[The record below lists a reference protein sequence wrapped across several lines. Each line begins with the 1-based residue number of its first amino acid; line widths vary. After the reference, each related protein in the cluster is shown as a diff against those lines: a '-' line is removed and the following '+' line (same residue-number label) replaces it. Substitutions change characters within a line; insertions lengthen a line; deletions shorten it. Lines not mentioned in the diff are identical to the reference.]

1 MIVRS
6 RDYRGNGK
14 NTACKGLSSVFGKFS
29 VCNALATWIRE
40 CIKAS
45 EIASVNC
52 IERFLRRAW
61 MPGIVY
67 VLTNPTMPGLV
78 KIGKTDG
85 RLQDRMKDLFRTGV
99 PVPFT
104 CVKAVKVKDEDA
116 VERALHE
123 AFAPS
128 RINDKREFFEIEPD
142 QIFSL
147 LDELGTKDVTPLEDE
162 ESDEVDAQSIQAAKR
177 LISRRPNLNFYEMG
191 IGQGSILRA
200 ARFDDL
206 AEVVDEKKVIFRNEE
221 MYLTAATKIL
231 LRIEYPV
238 SGAPHWRFEG
248 KLLSDIYEDFHS
260 DDKKLNSRGLDL

>member
-1 MIVRS
+1 MRA
-6 RDYRGNGK
+6 GFQ
-14 NTACKGLSSVFGKFS
+14 SSVCYKGHIPKFSACDTLTIKLGKCNLVSELANATRIGKF
-29 VCNALATWIRE
+29 
-40 CIKAS
+40 
-45 EIASVNC
+45 
-52 IERFLRRAW
+52 LRGEW

-85 RLQDRMKDLFRTGV
+85 MLQERMKDLFRTGV

-104 CVKAVKVKDEDA
+104 CVKAVTVKDENA

-142 QIFSL
+142 QVFSL
-147 LDELGTKDVTPLEDE
+147 LDELGIKDITPLEDE

-177 LISRRPNLNFYEMG
+177 LRSRRPNLNFYKMG
-191 IGQGSILRA
+191 IRQGSTLKA
-200 ARFDDL
+200 ARFDYF
-206 AEVVDEKKVIFRNEE
+206 AEVVDEKKVMFRDEE
-221 MYLTAATKIL
+221 MYLAAATKAL
-231 LRIEYPV
+231 LGVEYSV
-238 SGAPHWRFEG
+238 SGAPHWKFEG

-260 DDKKLNSRGLDL
+260 DDKKS